1 MAETS
6 SGQGGSLRRRPDG
19 LLLPGYLRRAP
30 LVRLRWGLVIAGRP
44 PGPLRICAR
53 EKLLLDLEFGACRCL
68 SFSKD
73 HISNANFIVG
83 NLEIPITV
91 KSKKTIIP
99 PLQQNPVINRYI
111 FLSYIAL
118 NIVLNLNT

>member
-1 MAETS
+1 M
-6 SGQGGSLRRRPDG
+6 
-19 LLLPGYLRRAP
+19 
-30 LVRLRWGLVIAGRP
+30 IAGRP

-68 SFSKD
+68 PFSKD

-99 PLQQNPVINRYI
+99 PLQQNPVINPYI

>member
-19 LLLPGYLRRAP
+19 LLLQGYLRRAP

-68 SFSKD
+68 LFSKD